1 MMTVAVET
9 RIAFSAHAVNRYR
22 ERAYAAGDVARARAH
37 LENLV
42 PAARIASLPPGWFA
56 LRAKE
61 DAELYLTIGADL
73 VFPLVRAGEDRLDA
87 WVAKTCI
94 ARGGMSDEARRRRNA
109 SNAMRRRSRRE
120 KRSGAARHE
129 R

>member
-73 VFPLVRAGEDRLDA
+73 VFPLVRAGEDPTRRL
-87 WVAKTCI
+87 
-94 ARGGMSDEARRRRNA
+94 GGEDVHRTRRNE
-109 SNAMRRRSRRE
+109 RRSSPAP
-120 KRSGAARHE
+120 KRV
-129 R
+129 